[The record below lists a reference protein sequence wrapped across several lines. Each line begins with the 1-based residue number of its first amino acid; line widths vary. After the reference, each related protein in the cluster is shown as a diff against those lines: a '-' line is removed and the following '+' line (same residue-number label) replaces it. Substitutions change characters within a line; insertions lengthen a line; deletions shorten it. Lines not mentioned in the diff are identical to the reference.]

1 MATTIAG
8 HRIERFRSLSP
19 DDLRRMFESAISQ
32 LHEAD
37 FTGRKRSQYRTPILQ
52 RRAILGISQANMEKR
67 ALMDAARA
75 LAELWKV

>member
-1 MATTIAG
+1 MAPTIAG
-8 HRIERFRSLSP
+8 HSIERYRSLSA

-37 FTGRKRSQYRTPILQ
+37 FTGRKRLQYRTPIVQ
-52 RRAILGISQANMEKR
+52 RGDILGISQANTEKR

-75 LAELWKV
+75 LAQLWKV

>member
-1 MATTIAG
+1 MATAIAG
-8 HRIERFRSLSP
+8 DRIERYQSRSV

-32 LHEAD
+32 LYEAD
-37 FTGRKRSQYRTPILQ
+37 FTGGKRLQYRTPIVQ
-52 RRAILGISQANMEKR
+52 RGDILGISQANAEKR